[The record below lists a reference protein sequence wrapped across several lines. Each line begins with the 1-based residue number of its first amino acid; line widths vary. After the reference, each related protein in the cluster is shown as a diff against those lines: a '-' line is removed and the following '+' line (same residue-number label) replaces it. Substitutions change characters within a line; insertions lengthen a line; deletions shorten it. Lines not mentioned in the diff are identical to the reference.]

1 MGLNQLALL
10 TISACMSTKG
20 TYMKIKKIGLSLILL
35 SLINFN
41 AIANPNNS
49 APAQLELELTL
60 KQQLGEYHPP
70 YVASW
75 IENSQGKPVRTLLLW
90 REKTK
95 WLKDIRRWWR
105 KVGKKDADFVD
116 GITSA
121 TRAAGKYPLTF
132 LAEDDQKKSL
142 IKGQYT
148 LFIEVVRENGGRVIL
163 RQPFVLNNIKSTF
176 TLAASHETDE
186 IQFTVLPK

>member
-1 MGLNQLALL
+1 
-10 TISACMSTKG
+10 
-20 TYMKIKKIGLSLILL
+20 MKIKKIGLLLILL
-35 SLINFN
+35 SWINFN
-41 AIANPNNS
+41 AVANPSNS

-90 REKTK
+90 REKAK

-105 KVGKKDADFVD
+105 KVGKKDADLVD
-116 GITSA
+116 GVTSA

-142 IKGQYT
+142 KKGQYT
-148 LFIEVVRENGGRVIL
+148 LFIEVVRENGGRAIL
-163 RQPFVLNNIKSTF
+163 RQPFVLNNIKSIF
-176 TLAASHETDE
+176 TLAPSHETDE
-186 IQFTVLPK
+186 IQFAVLPQ